1 MLVGTVKRPDELAWE
16 EERTTMTTRSGTPE
30 RQDEPKLP
38 LPTLL
43 TQARGI
49 ALEGLHQQLADEGF
63 EGIRFA
69 HGSVFR
75 YIDAEGTRLT
85 TLAERS
91 GLTKQAISELV
102 GELEDHGYLERITD
116 KADRRAK
123 IIRLTD
129 QGRTAQGAAARILAD
144 VEQQWSRLLG
154 RDQVT
159 MLRRALEQ
167 VIALETVSTP
177 TVSPPQ

>member
-1 MLVGTVKRPDELAWE
+1 
-16 EERTTMTTRSGTPE
+16 MTTRSGTGE
-30 RQDEPKLP
+30 RRHEPKLP

-43 TQARGI
+43 TQVRDI
-49 ALEGLHQQLADEGF
+49 ALEGLHRRLADEGF
-63 EGIRFA
+63 EGIRYV

-75 YIDAEGTRLT
+75 NIDTEGSRLT

-91 GLTKQAISELV
+91 GLTKQAIGELV
-102 GELEDHGYLERITD
+102 SDLEEHGYLERVAD
-116 KADRRAK
+116 EADRRAK

-129 QGRTAQGAAARILAD
+129 QGRMAQAAAARILTD
-144 VEQQWSRLLG
+144 VERRWSRLLG

-167 VIALETVSTP
+167 VIALEADGTP
-177 TVSPPQ
+177 PTSPPR

>member
-30 RQDEPKLP
+30 RRHKPKLP

-43 TQARGI
+43 TQARDI

-69 HGSVFR
+69 HGSIFR
-75 YIDAEGTRLT
+75 YIDAEGARLT

-102 GELEDHGYLERITD
+102 GELEDRGYLERVTD

-123 IIRLTD
+123 IIRLTN
-129 QGRTAQGAAARILAD
+129 QGRAAQGAAARILAD

-154 RDQVT
+154 RDQVA
-159 MLRRALEQ
+159 MLRRTLEL
-167 VIALETVSTP
+167 VIANETVNTP
-177 TVSPPQ
+177 TTSPPQ